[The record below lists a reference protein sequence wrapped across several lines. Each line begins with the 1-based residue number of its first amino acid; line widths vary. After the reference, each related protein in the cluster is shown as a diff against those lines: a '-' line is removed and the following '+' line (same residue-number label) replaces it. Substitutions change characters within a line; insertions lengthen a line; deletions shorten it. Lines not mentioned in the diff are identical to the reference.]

1 MREGG
6 AGAGGW
12 TVAFSGP
19 DKSKKERVVI
29 NVPKWPRV
37 TGGPS
42 PLTALKRGRLRN
54 HPSHGRTHTGTKL
67 PCHPVY
73 ACSCD
78 ECAWIEQIFPQQFA
92 IPGHTEA
99 HGVQGN
105 VQRTHRRPSNAADL
119 CRCSCCTGLSFP
131 RVESCT
137 QTLGGWHT
145 GITDHLR
152 TTHDLH
158 FSAAPP
164 SLRPDSQT
172 QMHY

>member
-6 AGAGGW
+6 VGAGSW

-37 TGGPS
+37 TGRPS

-54 HPSHGRTHTGTKL
+54 HPSHRRTHTQAQSY
-67 PCHPVY
+67 PVSVY
-73 ACSCD
+73 ACACN

-92 IPGHTEA
+92 IPGHMEA
-99 HGVQGN
+99 NGVQGN
-105 VQRTHRRPSNAADL
+105 VQRTYRRPSNAVDL
-119 CRCSCCTGLSFP
+119 CCCFCCAGLSFP

-137 QTLGGWHT
+137 PNTGWVARR
-145 GITDHLR
+145 DH
-152 TTHDLH
+152 
-158 FSAAPP
+158 
-164 SLRPDSQT
+164 
-172 QMHY
+172 